1 MLQDKKVLITGCGG
15 MLGNAVYPFFAYWYD
30 DVLATDKDVNEE
42 WLTYLDIR
50 DHDEVARIFRE
61 YKPDIVLHLAAE
73 TDLEFCE
80 THADITRAVNDIA
93 TKNIAKLS
101 EQHGSLLVYISTAGV
116 FDGKKTGFY
125 TEEDQPRPIMVYGET
140 KYAGEIHTLKYC
152 SRSFVVRAGWMMG
165 GGREKEKKF
174 IYKILKQ
181 IGNGTKEI
189 FAVNDK
195 FGTPTYT
202 YDFAMNLF
210 LLINT
215 ERYGIYH
222 MVCEGKGSRYDVAKE
237 ILRICN
243 RPDIKLTSVTSDFFA
258 EEYFVPRP
266 YSEMLINSNLNRQ
279 DLNHMRPWQQAL
291 REYIETLFPD
301 FIRHDEK
308 TGQAVTPF
316 PHEDTD
322 IDMASE
328 KRDYPRSRLFTT
340 VEYTMADQAA
350 TGSDRGQK
358 GVTLNISDG
367 GLCLYTFHPVHPG
380 QEIRFMD
387 TGDPRI
393 KSRTG
398 EIRWSSHE
406 KSGLYKAGL
415 QLTG

>member
-1 MLQDKKVLITGCGG
+1 

-50 DHDEVARIFRE
+50 DHDEVARIFKE

-140 KYAGEIHTLKYC
+140 KYAGELHTLKYC

-215 ERYGIYH
+215 DRYGIYH

-237 ILRICN
+237 ILHICN

-301 FIRHDEK
+301 FIRQDDK
-308 TGQAVTPF
+308 TGQQVMPAPAENTYG
-316 PHEDTD
+316 
-322 IDMASE
+322 MAGTE
-328 KRDYPRSRLFTT
+328 KRNYPRTRLFTT
-340 VEYTMADQAA
+340 VEYTMAGQG
-350 TGSDRGQK
+350 TGQERGQK

-380 QEIRFMD
+380 QEISFMD
-387 TGDPRI
+387 TGDHRI
-393 KSRTG
+393 RSRTG

-415 QLTG
+415 KLTG